1 MGRAIDLL
9 ITYRIIKLLITPF
22 EKQEAYKY
30 GIIDKDGKV
39 LRKNKEL
46 KSAKEK
52 DSYTI
57 LHRFVFNLKRLLNKI
72 PGGKSKLGTY
82 AAALGLLL
90 KEQKDINA
98 IELERNLYKHL
109 VDNKLIVYNDNLNES
124 AEFDYLPTGR
134 FTIIDNLEDLDGE
147 TSAEVGDVVY
157 TTENQKP
164 FDTYFGVNLYHVVN
178 EDTKKQIVVSE
189 DNIER
194 IRFWCGHIM
203 TKKVYG
209 YLNLKESNEN
219 F

>member
-9 ITYRIIKLLITPF
+9 ITYRIIKLLVTPF

-39 LRKNKEL
+39 LRKTKDL
-46 KSAKEK
+46 VTAKEK
-52 DSYTI
+52 DAYTV
-57 LHRFVFNLKRLLNKI
+57 LHKFVFNLKRLINII

-98 IELERNLYKHL
+98 VELERTLYKHL
-109 VDNKLIVYNDNLNES
+109 VDNKLIAYGDDLNES
-124 AEFDYLPTGR
+124 VGFDYLPEGR
-134 FTIIDNLEDLDGE
+134 FTVIDNLEDLNGQK
-147 TSAEVGDVVY
+147 TAEVGDIVY

-164 FDTYFGVNLYHVVN
+164 FDNYFGVNLYYVIN
-178 EDTKKQIVVSE
+178 EDTKKQIIVSE

-194 IRFWCGHIM
+194 IRF
-203 TKKVYG
+203 
-209 YLNLKESNEN
+209 
-219 F
+219 

>member
-9 ITYRIIKLLITPF
+9 ITYRIIKLLVTPF

-39 LRKNKEL
+39 LRKTKDL
-46 KSAKEK
+46 VTAKEK
-52 DSYTI
+52 DAYTV
-57 LHRFVFNLKRLLNKI
+57 LHKFVFNLKRLINLI

-98 IELERNLYKHL
+98 VELERTLYKHL
-109 VDNKLIVYNDNLNES
+109 VDNKLIAYGDDLNES
-124 AEFDYLPTGR
+124 VGFDYLPEGR
-134 FTIIDNLEDLDGE
+134 FTVIDNLEDLNGQK
-147 TSAEVGDVVY
+147 TAEVGDIVY

-164 FDTYFGVNLYHVVN
+164 FDNYFGVNLYYVIN
-178 EDTKKQIVVSE
+178 EDTKKQIIVSE

-194 IRFWCGHIM
+194 IRF
-203 TKKVYG
+203 
-209 YLNLKESNEN
+209 
-219 F
+219 